1 MLLKQC
7 NTVFNTKI
15 GEVEKHILDDV
26 KYYNTDEFNKFSSK
40 IFDEKF
46 KKAKLATINDLKTVK
61 QIATKNEEEM
71 EKLSSDDSSLFI
83 GKSYF
88 GPKFLII
95 LSNLQDFQNISW
107 SYRFFYIYTI

>member
-71 EKLSSDDSSLFI
+71 EK
-83 GKSYF
+83 
-88 GPKFLII
+88 
-95 LSNLQDFQNISW
+95 
-107 SYRFFYIYTI
+107 